1 MLCRVP
7 HQRLHRLGRPSLPGL
22 PNPLGLQS
30 RLPPPHPLQSQ
41 RQRARLRRLPHRTPT
56 VQPNPALSEMVRRV
70 RPSVVRIARGQ
81 FRLGTGVIF
90 EVDQQ
95 TAYILTNYHVVENNA
110 RLRVTVEDTH
120 TYDASVVGFNAVRDL
135 AVVSIC
141 CGSFTALTLGDASA
155 LEVGDEVVAI
165 GYALGIEGPAT
176 VTRGIISAVRFSS
189 GLDAEVIQT
198 DAPINPGN
206 SGGPLLS
213 LDGEVLG
220 INTFKAAE
228 LGVEGLGF
236 AISVV
241 TVQQTLPALRSGQT
255 LPTPL
260 PTAGPAATPTA
271 RPAGMGDWGPSSG
284 ELPHNPNDGLIKT
297 AYADVSIADMVV
309 EATFVN
315 PYSASTA
322 SWDYGFI
329 LRRNQDEPFLQ
340 FVVSGNRSGEV
351 LKGVNAPYD
360 RLDLGTVNG
369 LRTGAGEKNHL
380 MAVVIGERGWFFVN
394 DVFVAEVGLR
404 DLTHAGDVAVITG
417 AYIGDVV
424 AGAVTR
430 YENFTGR
437 QLTRQYGPAHGKLE
451 REDQGLI
458 PYHPSDV
465 SARDLVVE
473 AEFVNPDDRVWSYG
487 FSIRNPEF
495 DRLDVVVLAY
505 TKQWFHYTRMS
516 ETPTIRVCH
525 PALCPN
531 QQGLGTD
538 ITCCS

>member
-1 MLCRVP
+1 MI
-7 HQRLHRLGRPSLPGL
+7 GRI
-22 PNPLGLQS
+22 
-30 RLPPPHPLQSQ
+30 
-41 RQRARLRRLPHRTPT
+41 
-56 VQPNPALSEMVRRV
+56 
-70 RPSVVRIARGQ
+70 RPSVVRISGNNSV
-81 FRLGTGVIF
+81 GTGVIF

-120 TYDASVVGFNAVRDL
+120 AYDATVVGFNAVRDL
-135 AVVSIC
+135 AIVGIC
-141 CGSFTALTLGDASA
+141 CGSFTALTLGDAPA
-155 LEVGDEVVAI
+155 LDVGNEVVAI

-369 LRTGAGEKNHL
+369 LRTGAGERNHL

-394 DVFVAEVGLR
+394 GDFIAEV
-404 DLTHAGDVAVITG
+404 DLGNVMHYGDVAVITG
-417 AYIGDVV
+417 AYTGDEV
-424 AGAVTR
+424 AGAETR
-430 YENFTGR
+430 FEGFTGR
-437 QLTRQYGPAHGKLE
+437 ELRREYGPTLGQLE
-451 REDQGLI
+451 ERDDGVINHHWSQ
-458 PYHPSDV
+458 V
-465 SARDLVVE
+465 WARDFVAE
-473 AEFVNPDDRVWSYG
+473 AEFDNPEGGDWSYG
-487 FSIRNPEF
+487 FIVRNPEF
-495 DRLDVVVLAY
+495 DRLEVIGITDESW
-505 TKQWFHYTRMS
+505 WFHKTHDVGDDKYTEIASGYLTGSGWSGGSNRLLVMAVGERGWFFVNGQLVATLNLS
-516 ETPTIRVCH
+516 HNLDSGNIYVMGDFFINDRGEPEFRDFNVWA
-525 PALCPN
+525 PRRG
-531 QQGLGTD
+531 QGE
-538 ITCCS
+538 